1 MAYRPRGGVFG
12 PDRLMTGDRR
22 GMKYIYWY
30 RCRLVRHCY
39 IPDPLA
45 PSQLTGTMVNFRDPA
60 EIAQDQLV
68 VTKLWHAMAGLYM
81 WEFVTTLDYEWSI
94 IRGHRPYSRTI
105 WIYSLTRMAALMGVI
120 LSLVGGDVTTPYNC
134 EIETVFQLVFGYL
147 AVASA
152 SFLIVL
158 RIIAIWNKKKII
170 TVVATTVWAINVL
183 FLIHGAAQIRST
195 WSPDEATCLV
205 LNIESNKPNF
215 IVALCTDIVLLV
227 IMLVGLLRLGFHE
240 RSAFGMGR
248 LMWRQGLIWLLIATL
263 AEVPTAVFICLDL
276 NDPYNYMFTIISM
289 IAMSIAA
296 TRTHRQLADF
306 VTVRSDFSSN
316 RLMPSKPASF
326 FPQNH
331 TGIAIH
337 TTSEQHQT
345 PLSSHS
351 GSFMSAAEQLHD
363 KSAGLRL
370 DRDDD
375 VERRG
380 PT

>member
-1 MAYRPRGGVFG
+1 
-12 PDRLMTGDRR
+12 
-22 GMKYIYWY
+22 
-30 RCRLVRHCY
+30 
-39 IPDPLA
+39 
-45 PSQLTGTMVNFRDPA
+45 MVNFRDPV
-60 EIAQDQLV
+60 EIAQDQLA

-94 IRGHRPYSRTI
+94 IRGHRPYRWTI
-105 WIYSLTRMAALMGVI
+105 WIYCLTRVAALMGVI
-120 LSLVGGDVTTPYNC
+120 LSLVGDDVTAPYNC
-134 EIETVFQLVFGYL
+134 EIETVFHLVFGYL

-152 SFLIVL
+152 SLLIVL

-170 TVVATTVWAINVL
+170 TVVATTVWAINAL
-183 FLIHGAAQIRST
+183 SLIYGIARIRST

-263 AEVPTAVFICLDL
+263 AEVPPTVFICL
-276 NDPYNYMFTIISM
+276 NPNGPFNRMFTITSM

-296 TRTHRQLADF
+296 TRTHRQLVDF
-306 VTVRSDFSSN
+306 LSVGDFSGN

-331 TGIAIH
+331 MGIAIH

-351 GSFMSAAEQLHD
+351 GLFMSATEQLHD